1 MNSVVKFLT
10 NMATETVVT
19 SKGASPIPHK
29 IRRKAGIS
37 PRTIL
42 SWTLRDDGMI
52 VVCKQAGALNAAQ
65 RHIRARSGTWDGKVS
80 GAELLRRTR
89 P

>member
-1 MNSVVKFLT
+1 
-10 NMATETVVT
+10 MATETIVT
-19 SKGASPIPHK
+19 SKGASPIPPK

-37 PRTIL
+37 PRTVL
-42 SWTLRDDGMI
+42 SWTLRGDGVI
-52 VVCKQAGALNAAQ
+52 TVCKQAATLNAAQ
-65 RHIRARSGTWDGKVS
+65 RHIRARSGTWDGRIS

>member
-1 MNSVVKFLT
+1 MT
-10 NMATETVVT
+10 TETIAT
-19 SKGASPIPHK
+19 SKGTGPIPPK

-37 PRTIL
+37 PRTVL
-42 SWTLRDDGMI
+42 SWTLRGDGVIM
-52 VVCKQAGALNAAQ
+52 VCKQAATHNAAQ
-65 RHIRARSGTWDGKVS
+65 RHIRARSGMWDGKVS

>member
-1 MNSVVKFLT
+1 
-10 NMATETVVT
+10 MATETIAT
-19 SKGASPIPHK
+19 SKGASPIPPK

-37 PRTIL
+37 PRTVL
-42 SWTLRDDGMI
+42 SWTLRGDGVI
-52 VVCKQAGALNAAQ
+52 VVCKQAAALNAVQ
-65 RHIRARSGTWDGKVS
+65 RHIRARSGTWDGKIS